1 MITFSALLNIIL
13 FSSLSV
19 VLLKNVF
26 RDNRAVLKQDIRF
39 LLMCM
44 VFILLRL
51 LIPIE
56 SPITNSIPINYIYP
70 NLYILLKT
78 PFYVNSLV
86 QINILAILK
95 AIWLLGAAYFL
106 VKVGQAYFRIN
117 KNVKCCKEYIV
128 QPIDN
133 IVGEILGEYK
143 LKKDFRIVVD
153 GCIKTPY
160 VFGIFKPYI
169 VLPPLTF
176 TEKELFFILKH
187 EIIHYYHGDLA
198 IRLLSEI
205 IRAVYWWN
213 PFVLILERLICN
225 AQEINV
231 DFKIMKELP
240 EERKLEYSE
249 CLVKIAKKREVEKI
263 NSRWVVA
270 FQKENSS
277 EVCKRISLMLGKM
290 DTSRK
295 RTVSSVV
302 LSVLILGF
310 VIYCPNLI
318 IFEPYWIPDKD
329 AEGTFDLKGDES
341 FYIRNSNGTY
351 SLYLNGQYEVTV
363 RKVADD
369 KDVKIYNRVEEVKK
383 DE

>member
-44 VFILLRL
+44 VFILFRL

-56 SPITNSIPINYIYP
+56 SPITNSIPINHIYP
-70 NLYILLKT
+70 NLYILLKAS
-78 PFYVNSLV
+78 FYTNSLI
-86 QINILAILK
+86 QINILAMLK

-106 VKVGQAYFRIN
+106 AKVVQAYFRIN
-117 KNVKCCKEYIV
+117 KNVKSCKEYIV
-128 QPIDN
+128 QPIDS
-133 IVGEILGEYK
+133 IVGEILSKYR

-187 EIIHYYHGDLA
+187 EIIHYYRGDLV

-205 IRAVYWWN
+205 TRAVYWWN
-213 PFVLILERLICN
+213 PFVSILERLICN

-240 EERKLEYSE
+240 KERKLEYSE
-249 CLVKIAKKREVEKI
+249 CLVKIAKKREMEKI

-277 EVCKRISLMLGKM
+277 EVYKRISLMLGNM

-302 LSVLILGF
+302 LSILILGF
-310 VIYCPNLI
+310 AIYCPNLI
-318 IFEPYWIPDKD
+318 IFEPYSIPDKD
-329 AEGTFDLKGDES
+329 AEGTFDLKGDDS

-363 RKVADD
+363 MQVADD
-369 KDVKIYNRVEEVKK
+369 KDVKVYNRVEEVKR